1 MASRNTYRRNA
12 PIAGHHRPESYYYDD
27 VPDRS
32 YRRGPVG
39 VADEGDDD
47 DDEPEDDEETA
58 VATDLSLMPPRP
70 TQNSRAGFRSNPISD
85 QVEFDKEAAPA
96 TVGPRRPKPKTATFA
111 EPPRQA
117 QTLQVPTPM
126 RREAP
131 RQPQR
136 QQQLSRYDESHDD
149 DPESDEEDTV
159 VDDDPYVRRGAP
171 PRAQPIR
178 QQYAASP
185 PPPRPSPSQAY
196 SRSSPAPPYQQQRQQ
211 TPYYPPHQQLQYR
224 QSPHGFSSLA
234 DEPED
239 EAEDSDEDAFTAVG
253 TGVATD
259 LSLDDDEAIPMGR
272 GQLGYQEPY
281 GQGRGSAPM
290 SRSPGYCPD
299 RAAPAAQPRR
309 QPQYADEY
317 DDEPPRQ
324 LAPPPSIRRPSSSN
338 ALRAS
343 PSPTPAAAPPR
354 QAPDLPQDSIVEKE
368 LIQLLKEMNFSVAL
382 KDLHDHLGLG
392 VQKTLVA
399 EDGMGHAY
407 CKVHCKKLPRHD
419 AVEREPHLKNHWVPL
434 AGARWEFRTTSHRVT
449 IVWKTTAVGAYESAG
464 LLGRR

>member
-1 MASRNTYRRNA
+1 MA
-12 PIAGHHRPESYYYDD
+12 
-27 VPDRS
+27 
-32 YRRGPVG
+32 
-39 VADEGDDD
+39 
-47 DDEPEDDEETA
+47 
-58 VATDLSLMPPRP
+58 PRP

-111 EPPRQA
+111 DPQRQA
-117 QTLQVPTPM
+117 QTLQVPT
-126 RREAP
+126 RVQREVP
-131 RQPQR
+131 RQR
-136 QQQLSRYDESHDD
+136 QQPQQQLNRYDESHDD

-159 VDDDPYVRRGAP
+159 VDDDHYARRGALP

-178 QQYAASP
+178 QQYAATP
-185 PPPRPSPSQAY
+185 PPPRPSLSAAY
-196 SRSSPAPPYQQQRQQ
+196 ARSSPAPHQQQRQPQ
-211 TPYYPPHQQLQYR
+211 SYYPSHAQLQYR

-239 EAEDSDEDAFTAVG
+239 EAYGSDEDAFTAVG

-259 LSLDDDEAIPMGR
+259 LSLDDDEAIQMGR

-281 GQGRGSAPM
+281 GGAQGGGSAPLP
-290 SRSPGYCPD
+290 RSAGYYGE
-299 RAAPAAQPRR
+299 RGAPPTPAPQTRR
-309 QPQYADEY
+309 QVQYADEY
-317 DDEPPRQ
+317 DDDPEPPRQ

-338 ALRAS
+338 ALRA
-343 PSPTPAAAPPR
+343 AAPPPR
-354 QAPDLPQDSIVEKE
+354 PIPTDLPQDSVVEKE

-407 CKVHCKKLPRHD
+407 CKVHCK
-419 AVEREPHLKNHWVPL
+419 V
-434 AGARWEFRTTSHRVT
+434 S
-449 IVWKTTAVGAYESAG
+449 SA
-464 LLGRR
+464 LLGLSFSRPFA